1 MSGTITALTAGVTP
15 TLFFAQLTAFVPFL
29 LVIIPIAVGWRL
41 LMGAKNKLSKG
52 KIN

>member
-1 MSGTITALTAGVTP
+1 MTGVVTALTTGVTP
-15 TLFFAQLTAFVPFL
+15 ALFFDQLTAFVPFL
-29 LVIIPIAVGWRL
+29 LVIIPIAVGWKL